1 MAKRMLAVV
10 AGLALAL
17 GPTVAVDAAGDGVGA
32 GVGAGERWTPP
43 GGLDIL
49 LTNDDGWRGPGGSD
63 TPLIVAL
70 RDHLEA
76 AGHHVVVVAP
86 GTDQSGQGGR
96 VTLPGRQ
103 VEVANPEPDVW
114 TVTPGSPADSVFFGL
129 DEIFAGEPPDLV
141 ISGMNPGNNMT
152 AGIIHSGTVNAALTA
167 LEHGVPS
174 LAVSVEQP
182 SDWPGAALAASDQ
195 AAGYVV
201 DLVDG
206 LGAGRPLPDD
216 TGLNVNYPVRPGPI
230 DPATGLPGSVLAPRG
245 TRATAVGGGV
255 LVALDYTASGGQGPG
270 LAGSYTVGLGTASPD
285 DGPGTDFRAVEGGFV
300 SISALEADH
309 DTDPATSRWLR
320 DLVRDLD

>member
-1 MAKRMLAVV
+1 MTKRMLAVA

-17 GPTVAVDAAGDGVGA
+17 GPTTAVGADDAAGVGVGA
-32 GVGAGERWTPP
+32 RSAPP
-43 GGLDIL
+43 AGLDIL

-96 VTLPGRQ
+96 VSLPGSR

-114 TVTPGSPADSVFFGL
+114 TVSPGSPADTVFFGL
-129 DEIFAGEPPDLV
+129 DEVFAGDPPDLV

-167 LEHGVPS
+167 IEHGVPS

-182 SDWPGAALAASDQ
+182 SDWPGAAPAASDQ
-195 AAGYVV
+195 AADYTV
-201 DLVDG
+201 DLVAA
-206 LGAGRPLPDD
+206 LGAGRPLPDE
-216 TGLNVNYPVRPGPI
+216 TGLNVNYPVRPGPV

-245 TRATAVGGGV
+245 TRATGVGGGV
-255 LVALDYTASGGQGPG
+255 LVALDYTAAAGQGPG
-270 LAGSYTVGLGTASPD
+270 QPGSYTVGLGPPSPD
-285 DGPGTDFRAVEGGFV
+285 DGPGTDFRAVEDGFV
-300 SISALEADH
+300 SVSALEADH
-309 DTDPATSRWLR
+309 DTDAATTHWLR
-320 DLVRDLD
+320 ALVRDLD